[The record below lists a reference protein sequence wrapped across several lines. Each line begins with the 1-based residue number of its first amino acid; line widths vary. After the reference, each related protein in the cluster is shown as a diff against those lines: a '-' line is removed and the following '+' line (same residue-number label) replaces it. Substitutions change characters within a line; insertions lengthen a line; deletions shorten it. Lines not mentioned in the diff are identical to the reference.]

1 MTDSTTS
8 ENNGKALH
16 KACRYFTT
24 LAGHEMDGLRP
35 GQIAIGVK
43 VSPATVTRDL
53 RALQDAGFVEQI
65 PTMQD
70 RWRLGPKLIQIALA
84 HTSALDRA
92 SSKLAEVTQ
101 RYSREPK

>member
-1 MTDSTTS
+1 MSESTI
-8 ENNGKALH
+8 ENSGKALR
-16 KACRYFTT
+16 KACRYFTV

-35 GQIAIGVK
+35 GQIAQGAG

-53 RALQDAGFVEQI
+53 RALQDEGFVEQI

-92 SSKLAEVTQ
+92 STKLAEVTQ
-101 RYSREPK
+101 RYSRQPR

>member
-1 MTDSTTS
+1 MTAV
-8 ENNGKALH
+8 ENNGKALR
-16 KACRYFTT
+16 KACRYFSV
-24 LAGHEMDGLRP
+24 LAGHEMDGMRP
-35 GQIAIGVK
+35 GQIAEGAG

-84 HTSALDRA
+84 HTTALDRA
-92 SSKLAEVTQ
+92 GGKLAEVKQ